1 MAAPEGKGG
10 GLRMA
15 WALSELVDACLSRA
29 PQGGES
35 MNICRMQGRLEGEID
50 PVTASPCPPPVACKG
65 LRGLFPHLSPQPLA
79 SLLLWEHVRLIPTVG
94 LCHLIFPLLGKLRA

>member
-35 MNICRMQGRLEGEID
+35 MNICRMQGRLEGEISD
-50 PVTASPCPPPVACKG
+50 SIYKVPSAEAEAQSPGLGAEPPSLKLTLTLSCYRSG
-65 LRGLFPHLSPQPLA
+65 LIQDSGIEPARGAKWSQL
-79 SLLLWEHVRLIPTVG
+79 
-94 LCHLIFPLLGKLRA
+94 